1 MKRKAILAA
10 PAFGGG
16 RGGGHLVRS
25 AALVRELRALGREA
39 YIFIPGRKKP
49 AAPAS
54 PAPLPEKP
62 AASFPV
68 LPGDPDPAWIL
79 GTEKELA
86 RRSWE
91 WIVLDR
97 FRTTAE
103 EFKRWAALGPVIG
116 LDEGG
121 PARENFDFL
130 IDLLPGLPGIHPANI
145 TAPYLLPL
153 PENRRKTAF
162 SFQGPD
168 SSGGENPAGGP
179 SVNILVSFGAEDSA
193 GLTAPAALAL
203 VPPGNR
209 SRVTV
214 SALFGALNKSPAQ
227 SRENLEQA
235 GVRVRAAVPNLG
247 ELLADYDMVITHFG
261 ITAFQA
267 LRAGVS
273 VVLVSPTPCH
283 ERLALEAGFISAGT
297 GPAACRKL
305 RTLIYELGVGS
316 EELGVVNG
324 STTPPFSPPASKTP
338 HSALLGSNFFRDINI
353 RCRELA
359 RRYLLDDSNG
369 SNEGQPRSLGGLI
382 GQFEPILPSGCP
394 VCGRNDRLEDP
405 VLGRFPERT
414 YRRCRRCS
422 LVYLERAAPPPVEY
436 EAGYFFDSYRKQYGK
451 TYLEDFPNLKKTGT
465 ARLRRIRRMLPKQG
479 DGSRLSPERLLDI
492 GCAFG
497 PFLAA
502 AAEAGFE
509 PAGIDPA
516 AEAVAYV
523 RDKLRIPAS
532 RGFFPDQPRGELS
545 RGQGFSV
552 VTLWYVIEHLRDPR
566 KALAEIHRLLRPG
579 GVLAC
584 STPSF
589 SGISGRKSPV
599 EFLRAS
605 PDDHWTVWD
614 PRRVS
619 RILDRFGFEVRKTV
633 ITGHHPERFPVIG
646 GLLKGKRGPLYRF
659 CYRISQIL
667 GWGDT
672 FEVYAVKRAGA

>member
-39 YIFIPGRKKP
+39 YIFIPDQES
-49 AAPAS
+49 AAPLS
-54 PAPLPEKP
+54 QKP

-68 LPGDPDPAWIL
+68 LPGDSDPAWIL

-97 FRTTAE
+97 FRTTVE
-103 EFKRWAALGPVIG
+103 EFKRWAVLGPVIG

-162 SFQGPD
+162 SFQDPD
-168 SSGGENPAGGP
+168 SSGGENPDGGP
-179 SVNILVSFGAEDSA
+179 SVNVLVSFGAEDSA
-193 GLTAPAALAL
+193 GLTVPAALAL
-203 VPPGNR
+203 VPPGDR

-235 GVRVRAAVPNLG
+235 GVRVCAAVPNLG
-247 ELLADYDMVITHFG
+247 ELLADYDLVITHFG

-267 LRAGVS
+267 LHAGVS
-273 VVLVSPTPCH
+273 VVLVSPTPYH
-283 ERLALEAGFISAGT
+283 ERLAREAGFISAGT

-305 RTLIYELGVGS
+305 RTL
-316 EELGVVNG
+316 
-324 STTPPFSPPASKTP
+324 FS
-338 HSALLGSNFFRDINI
+338 RDIGI

-369 SNEGQPRSLGGLI
+369 LNEGQSRSLGGLI
-382 GQFEPILPSGCP
+382 CQFEPILPSGCP

-405 VLGRFPERT
+405 VLARFPERT

-422 LVYLERAAPPPVEY
+422 LVYLGRAVPPPIEY
-436 EAGYFFDSYRKQYGK
+436 GAGYFFDSYKKQYGK
-451 TYLEDFPNLKKTGT
+451 TYLEDFPNLKKIGRV
-465 ARLRRIRRMLPKQG
+465 RLRRIRRMLPKQG
-479 DGSRLSPERLLDI
+479 DGSRVSPERLLDI

-516 AEAVAYV
+516 PEAVAYV

-532 RGFFPDQPRGELS
+532 RGFFPEDLRGEG
-545 RGQGFSV
+545 RPEQGFSA

-566 KALAEIHRLLRPG
+566 RVLAEIHRLLQPG
-579 GVLAC
+579 GVFAC

-599 EFLRAS
+599 EFLKAS
-605 PDDHWTVWD
+605 PDDHWTVWN

-646 GLLKGKRGPLYRF
+646 GLLKGERGPVYRF
-659 CYRISQIL
+659 CYRMSQIL